1 MSEFPECPKCSDIF
15 GNDQY
20 HIKAPKLLNCGD
32 SICKE
37 CLGDLLQNTNE
48 EFFLCPVCEKK
59 VKKEENIDEYITNK
73 ALIEIVNSF
82 FNNPESE
89 NDIEMQEGIGPIQ
102 YNIILLGDSAVGKT
116 SIFNRFSKNIY
127 SEKFATTVGCDTT
140 RYYIKYKNQKYK
152 LNFRDPAGQEKYKAV
167 TKSFLKQNDGVLF
180 VFDISDRKSFESLE
194 TWYNLYKEENE
205 IIVGIV
211 IGNKSDNKHKV
222 KEGEAINF
230 VLEHGLRKYF
240 ETSAKLD
247 KNIKKSITY
256 LLEEI
261 IKSKKS
267 NNDEIVLNDSNIFLH
282 PEIMENE
289 KKCAC

>member
-73 ALIEIVNSF
+73 DLIKIVNGY
-82 FNNPESE
+82 FNAPE
-89 NDIEMQEGIGPIQ
+89 NKIEEQEGIGPIQ
-102 YNIILLGDSAVGKT
+102 YNIILLGNSAVGKT
-116 SIFNRFSKNIY
+116 SIFNRFSGNKV
-127 SEKFATTVGCDTT
+127 SGKFISTIGCDTT

-152 LNFRDPAGQEKYKAV
+152 LNFRDPAGQEKFKAI
-167 TKSFLKQNDGVLF
+167 TKSFMKQNDGVLF
-180 VFDISDRKSFESLE
+180 IFDISNRESFEDLK
-194 TWYNLYKEENE
+194 TWCDLYKEQNENF
-205 IIVGIV
+205 VGIL
-211 IGNKSDNKHKV
+211 IGNKSDCKRKV
-222 KEGEAINF
+222 SEQEAKSF
-230 VLEHGLRKYF
+230 ASEHGLREYF
-240 ETSAKLD
+240 ETSATLD

-256 LLEEI
+256 LLEQI
-261 IKSKKS
+261 IKSKK
-267 NNDEIVLNDSNIFLH
+267 NDVDIYSDGRHFSLDTISI
-282 PEIMENE
+282 IE
-289 KKCAC
+289 KKKCSC